1 MNESVR
7 IRLPIKL
14 WAAVAALLL
23 VAPTLVVIPLSFSD
37 KRSFA
42 FPIEG
47 WSTQW
52 YEHFFTDQRWLGSL
66 GTSLGIAL
74 VVGLIA
80 TVIGTLAALGLRGL
94 RARLSATAQIVIM
107 LPILV
112 PTIVAAIAIFGLY
125 LRWGLSGSG
134 LGLALA
140 HITLALPFVL
150 IPVSTSLRGLDDTL
164 TRAAAVLGAG
174 PIARFFQVQLPVLI
188 PGIATGF
195 VFAFVTSLDEV
206 VIAYFLQSPSLRT
219 LPVQM
224 YSSVTLETD
233 PSIAAASTLL
243 LGLAT
248 FIILTPRLVQVIRER
263 HAAKRLG
270 DVE

>member
-1 MNESVR
+1 MNEPTR
-7 IRLPIKL
+7 IRLPIRL
-14 WAAVAALLL
+14 WTAVAALLL

-47 WSTQW
+47 WSLQW
-52 YEHFFTDQRWLGSL
+52 YENFFADQRWLGSL
-66 GTSLGIAL
+66 GTSLGVAV
-74 VVGLIA
+74 VVGVVA
-80 TVIGTLAALGLRGL
+80 TVLGTLAALGLRGL
-94 RARLSATAQIVIM
+94 RARVAATAQIAMM

-112 PTIVAAIAIFGLY
+112 PGIVAAIAVFGMY
-125 LRWGLSGSG
+125 LRWGLSGSA
-134 LGLALA
+134 LGVVLA

-150 IPVSTSLRGLDDTL
+150 IPVGTALRGLDDTL
-164 TRAAAVLGAG
+164 VRAAAVLGAG
-174 PIARFFQVQLPVLI
+174 PVARFVQVQLPILM

-206 VIAYFLQSPSLRT
+206 VVAYFLQSPTLRT

-243 LGLAT
+243 LLLST
-248 FIILTPRLVQVIRER
+248 LIILIPRLVQVVGER
-263 HAAKRLG
+263 RAAKRLG